1 MSHWQAHTDKLNCNI
16 AVQHDTKMPEKK
28 WTILGQDPDVLVAM
42 WANLVSWFISTF
54 APSFLP
60 RLLPSCDQEDNSPS
74 TIDQTKCISIGR
86 PGGLEQLRL
95 VTLKANLCTKGYNVV
110 DGSPFVSR
118 DQAPAEECLIMR
130 NHAFSVNYADCAIR
144 WGLYE
149 SAKAFVGWPIVPGF
163 DVAGIVEQGCGNL
176 QPGDRV
182 FGCTLFGA
190 YSSRVAVP
198 AMQLRKIP
206 DHLTFVQA
214 AALPAVSLTALYA
227 LTLAGH
233 EPSSGPSKYRN
244 KAILIHSCAGGVGSM
259 LVQMSKLLGLCP
271 IVGVVGRSSKV
282 ETAKALGCHVVI
294 DKSAQDLWK
303 AAEEA
308 SPNGYF
314 TIMDANGVSTL
325 QQSYDHLCP
334 TGRVIVFGFHSNL
347 PLGRAMLSP
356 LEWIRMGQKMS
367 AMPKFD
373 PMDLV
378 VSNKAVLGFNLS
390 FFAEEKELV
399 TQLFDQVCQW
409 LEQGLLEC
417 PRVVELEMDRI
428 GEAHDLIMSGKSV
441 GKIVLTVPR

>member
-1 MSHWQAHTDKLNCNI
+1 MAK
-16 AVQHDTKMPEKK
+16 KK
-28 WTILGQDPDVLVAM
+28 WTILGQDPDVLLAI

-54 APSFLP
+54 FPSLLSQ
-60 RLLPSCDQEDNSPS
+60 LLPSCDQEDKSPS
-74 TIDQTKCISIGR
+74 TLDQTRCISIGR

-95 VTLKANLCTKGYNVV
+95 VTLKPHFCTKGYNLIN
-110 DGSPFVSR
+110 GTPFVAI
-118 DQAPAEECLIMR
+118 DQIPTKDCLIVR

-149 SAKAFVGWPIVPGF
+149 SAKTFVGWPIVPGF
-163 DVAGIVEQGCGNL
+163 DFAGTVEQTCGDF
-176 QPGDRV
+176 QRGDRV
-182 FGCTLFGA
+182 FGCSLFGA
-190 YSSRVAVP
+190 YSSRIAIP
-198 AMQLRKIP
+198 ALQVRQIP
-206 DHLTFVQA
+206 PRLSFAQA

-227 LTLAGH
+227 LSLAGH
-233 EPSSGPSKYRN
+233 DPNRPTKYRN

-259 LVQMSKLLGLCP
+259 LVQMSKLLGLSP

-282 ETAKALGCHVVI
+282 DTAKALGCDVVI
-294 DKSAQDLWK
+294 DYSTQDLWT
-303 AAEEA
+303 AVETA

-325 QQSYDHLCP
+325 QQSYNHLCP
-334 TGRVIVFGFHSNL
+334 TGRVVVFGFHSNL
-347 PLGRAMLSP
+347 PLGRAILSP
-356 LEWIRMGQKMS
+356 LEWIRMGIKMS

-399 TQLFDQVCQW
+399 AQLFDQVCHW

-417 PRVVELEMDRI
+417 PRIVEMEMERI

-441 GKIVLTVPR
+441 GKIVLTIDPR